1 MLFEIF
7 FILRFMVRGVNDE
20 GHVANFVETEQLIH
34 IDTLDDLV
42 LSYIQTRG
50 TVPLFWEQPGLNVSS
65 NSFIVIIVFFVFI
78 SYNTNSIIL
87 N

>member
-1 MLFEIF
+1 
-7 FILRFMVRGVNDE
+7 MVRGVNDG

-34 IDTLDDLV
+34 IDSMDDIV

-65 NSFIVIIVFFVFI
+65 V
-78 SYNTNSIIL
+78 
-87 N
+87 